1 MTQTSEGKPD
11 NKHVVHVDAALEHLI
26 LGFLKRQADHI
37 EAILRASALGDFDTV
52 WTLGHNMKGAGGGY
66 GFDAITTVG
75 LRLQQAASD
84 KDYEEIRTLVDE
96 LSTYLKRVEV
106 VYE

>member
-1 MTQTSEGKPD
+1 MTQNSEGKQD
-11 NKHVVHVDAALEHLI
+11 NKQVVHIDAALEHLI

-37 EAILRASALGDFDTV
+37 EAILGASALGDFDTV
-52 WTLGHNMKGAGGGY
+52 WTLAHNMKGAGGGY

-84 KDYEEIRTLVDE
+84 KDRKAIRTLVYG
-96 LSTYLKRVEV
+96 LSAYLKRVEV